1 MSVLVWGSAS
11 GWLAHRGW
19 ACLHGSAQPGAPHP
33 TLSRQVQ
40 HSPSG
45 LRAQQGERA
54 RVTTVRT
61 NIL

>member
-11 GWLAHRGW
+11 GWFAHRGW

-40 HSPSG
+40 HSPS
-45 LRAQQGERA
+45 LIPLS
-54 RVTTVRT
+54 V
-61 NIL
+61 